1 MFGFSFGFEGKVK
14 SVLKEKFNYEPGSF
28 QLPILKEI
36 AAEAKRQSL
45 NEFDAAI
52 MFMMVQMNSLT
63 PGNEDCKTFVRT
75 HSRNV
80 ESVLSL
86 ARSPY
91 SDIVNMLSAIKANH
105 GLTDVAVN
113 KTSSAADGSI
123 HATFEDWLDEF
134 KRICASLNPQLK
146 LNEKGRS
153 FVDFVEHEPL
163 RRAFRDGIAPMRVA
177 REFASN
183 FDINSFGRR

>member
-14 SVLKEKFNYEPGSF
+14 SVLREKFNYEPGSF

-36 AAEAKRQSL
+36 AAEAKRQAL

-63 PGNEDCKTFVRT
+63 PGKEDCKTFVRT
-75 HSRNV
+75 HSRNI

-91 SDIVNMLSAIKANH
+91 ADIVNMLSTIKANH
-105 GLTDVAVN
+105 GLIDGAVDG
-113 KTSSAADGSI
+113 TAAARSSSAYS
-123 HATFEDWLDEF
+123 TFEDWLAEF

-146 LNEKGRS
+146 MNESGRS
-153 FVDFVEHEPL
+153 FIDFVEHEPL
-163 RRAFRDGIAPMRVA
+163 RRAFRDGVSPMFVA
-177 REFASN
+177 HEFANS
-183 FDINSFGRR
+183 FDINTFGRR